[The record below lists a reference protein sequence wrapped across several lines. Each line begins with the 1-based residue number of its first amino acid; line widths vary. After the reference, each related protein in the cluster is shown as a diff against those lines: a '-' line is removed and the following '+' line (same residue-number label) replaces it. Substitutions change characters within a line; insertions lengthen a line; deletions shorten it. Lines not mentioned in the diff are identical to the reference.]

1 MLVDGKLDAS
11 HARALLSLTHAKQL
25 QAARMIVAKK
35 MSVRAA
41 EQLVKTLVAG
51 KSTTTDSRSVDA
63 DTRQLEKDLSAKLST
78 RVQIHHR
85 PKGDG
90 KLTIHYSSLTA
101 LDRVLAKLRK

>member
-1 MLVDGKLDAS
+1 
-11 HARALLSLTHAKQL
+11 
-25 QAARMIVAKK
+25 

-41 EQLVKTLVAG
+41 EQLAKTLVAG
-51 KSTTTDSRSVDA
+51 KSTTTASRSVDA
-63 DTRQLEKDLSAKLST
+63 DTRQLEKDLSARLST
-78 RVQIHHR
+78 RVQIYHR